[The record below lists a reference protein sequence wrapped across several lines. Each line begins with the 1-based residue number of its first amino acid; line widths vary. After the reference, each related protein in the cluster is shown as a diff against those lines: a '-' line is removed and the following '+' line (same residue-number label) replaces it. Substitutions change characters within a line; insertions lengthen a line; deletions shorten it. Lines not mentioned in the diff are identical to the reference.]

1 MGIYE
6 QRFEIMKAKIK
17 AVLFSQAD
25 NSGNYP
31 LYIRIY
37 FKGKSSYISTG
48 YIIPSGAWNK
58 EKASVWEAK
67 PSLTKKLQESLS
79 KEEIKA
85 FKQRQKGIILLPQ
98 AAKIN
103 SDIRGISAKLEAIQ
117 NKLHVNQEEVSAD
130 ILKRQYENKD
140 KAENARRDFIQY
152 ISEISSRKHQQ
163 KQIRTA
169 EKYEVLK
176 RKLQAYQK
184 NKPLPLDSLNTAFLN
199 DFQLYLF
206 REGSHQNYIHVNLK
220 ALRTIIQKEAIKED
234 RIIPPE
240 KNPFLYFTMPKV
252 LPTKKEKLD
261 TADIERMEALDYPES
276 DIHYHIRNAF
286 LFSLYNAG
294 IRIGDLLQLKWNNIK
309 GERIEYHMGKT
320 GSIRSMKLL
329 PQAQRILKL
338 YQSNKQNDS
347 DYIFP
352 FLDNAAVYAKLISP
366 EDFRKASPDMLEL
379 LYSKLESRISMFNA
393 GLKIIAL
400 NAKIKKKLTSH
411 VARHSFAD
419 LARKKGISIYEI
431 KELLGHSSISVTQ
444 GYLKS
449 LDNESMDKA
458 MKAVFS

>member
-6 QRFEIMKAKIK
+6 QRFEIMKAKVK

-37 FKGKSSYISTG
+37 CNGKSSYISTG
-48 YIIPSGAWNK
+48 YQIPSGAWNK
-58 EKASVWEAK
+58 EKASVWESK
-67 PSLTKKLQESLS
+67 PSLTKKLKESLP

-85 FKQRQKGIILLPQ
+85 FRQKQKGIILLPQ

-103 SDIRGISAKLEAIQ
+103 SDIRRITAKLEAIQ

-140 KAENARRDFIQY
+140 RAANAKRDFIHY
-152 ISEISSRKHQQ
+152 IQEIASRKHQQ

-176 RKLQAYQK
+176 RKLQAYQN

-199 DFQLYLF
+199 DFQLFLF
-206 REGSHQNYIHVNLK
+206 KEGSHQNYIHVNLK

-234 RIIPPE
+234 RIISPE

-261 TADIERMEALDYPES
+261 TADIERMEALDYPAS
-276 DIHYHIRNAF
+276 DILFHIKNAF

-352 FLDNAAVYAKLISP
+352 FLDNASAYAKLISP
-366 EDFRKASPDMLEL
+366 EDFRKASPDMLGL
-379 LYSKLESRISMFNA
+379 LYKKLESRISVFNS

-400 NAKIKKKLTSH
+400 NARIKKKLTSH

-458 MKAVFS
+458 MESVFN